1 MEFILD
7 NFFSELDTEDPGG
20 PVIPTDF
27 NLEQNYPNPF
37 NAATKI
43 KYALPTDTHV
53 VIKIFNALGQEVT
66 TLVDEKQ
73 VAGRKTIAWYGR
85 DDSGSRV
92 SSGVY
97 FYQLN
102 TKQVK
107 FTRKMVL
114 LW

>member
-7 NFFSELDTEDPGG
+7 NFFSELGTEVPGEPTI
-20 PVIPTDF
+20 PVEF

-43 KYALPTDTHV
+43 KYAVPNDTHV
-53 VIKIFNALGQEVT
+53 VLKIFNVLGQEVT
-66 TLVDEKQ
+66 TLVNENQ
-73 VAGRKTIAWYGR
+73 VAGQKSVTWHGR
-85 DDSGSRV
+85 DDSGVRV

-97 FYQLN
+97 FYHLESN
-102 TKQVK
+102 QVRL
-107 FTRKMVL
+107 TRKMVL